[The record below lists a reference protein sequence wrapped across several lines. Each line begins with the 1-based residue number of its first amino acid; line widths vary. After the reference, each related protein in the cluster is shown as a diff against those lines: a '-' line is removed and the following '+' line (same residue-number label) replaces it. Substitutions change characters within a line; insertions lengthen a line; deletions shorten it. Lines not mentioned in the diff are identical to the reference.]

1 MNIEFKSLKPIFVI
15 LFPISVCAIAI
26 AIDWK
31 LTEPV
36 ALPPLLNGTMSDAK
50 SKALDIIISRSN
62 LIANWN
68 VAIVGAALYC
78 LLNSEKIS
86 AFNVFNLSIAICLA
100 SSVTSIY
107 FSQLAMDVVAR
118 SLIIEQDLFYN
129 KNLDRALIS
138 QHISALISVSSLCV
152 VGITMKEVR

>member
-1 MNIEFKSLKPIFVI
+1 MSIGYKSLKSISAISLPIAICV
-15 LFPISVCAIAI
+15 IAI

-36 ALPPLLNGTMSDAK
+36 ALPPLLNGSMSEAK

-68 VAIVGAALYC
+68 VAIIGAALYC
-78 LLNSEKIS
+78 LINNRKIPALS
-86 AFNVFNLSIAICLA
+86 MFNVSIAICLA

-107 FSQLAMDVVAR
+107 FSQLAMDVVSR
-118 SLIIEQDLFYN
+118 SLIIEQDFFYN
-129 KNLDRALIS
+129 KNLDKALIA
-138 QHISALISVSSLCV
+138 QHISSLISVSSLCV
-152 VGITMKEVR
+152 GGIVMKEIR